1 MDECK
6 SVNQKVSLYLI
17 HIQWIYLLK
26 KIHVQLGGMELFAH
40 IIQFSEINKEANCNE
55 LTKEA
60 LLSVGW
66 TTRIIII
73 ISNWTSLMVIHTYLL
88 V

>member
-26 KIHVQLGGMELFAH
+26 KIYVQLGGMELFAH
-40 IIQFSEINKEANCNE
+40 IIQFTE
-55 LTKEA
+55 
-60 LLSVGW
+60 
-66 TTRIIII
+66 
-73 ISNWTSLMVIHTYLL
+73 M
-88 V
+88 